1 MIYVAVPSVVVGG
14 TANVDW
20 KELNW
25 YCNLIAEF
33 SVKVITVIDSVNTVL
48 VEMAVGTTKTITAVV
63 VKCSV
68 ERQCL
73 ELWWWVQLNKRC
85 CRCAYDKMKR

>member
-33 SVKVITVIDSVNTVL
+33 SVKVITVRFS
-48 VEMAVGTTKTITAVV
+48 
-63 VKCSV
+63 
-68 ERQCL
+68 
-73 ELWWWVQLNKRC
+73 
-85 CRCAYDKMKR
+85 